1 MRAPR
6 VMLAAPA
13 SGSGKTLVTCGILQ
27 LLHNRGIRVASF
39 KCGPDYIDPMFHG
52 RVLGIP
58 SRNLDTFFTDEE
70 TTRYLFV
77 RGAREAELSVIE
89 GVMGF
94 YDGVAGISTQAS
106 AYDLARVTRTP
117 VILVVDVRG
126 MSVSAAALIR
136 GFLQH
141 RADSRIAGVILNR
154 VSAGLYPRMKQQI
167 EGELPVK
174 VLGYVPESNAYV
186 IESRHLGLVT
196 PGEIMDLQQRLQ
208 RLSEA
213 LEETLDVNG
222 LLELAAQAEEICGQ
236 KPQIPRL
243 TTEDFCPG
251 DEGSPSI
258 GASASP
264 GSVKIGITQ
273 DEAFCFYYQ
282 DNLALLEEMGAQL
295 CCFSP
300 LEDSHLPEGI
310 QGLIFY
316 GGYPELYAQKL
327 AQNHALIAEIRSA
340 LDGGMPYLAECGGF
354 MYLHE
359 TMEDLNGQTYPMVGA
374 VQGHAFQTKKLG
386 RFGYITLEAQ
396 KDQLLGARGAQIRG
410 HEFHYFDSTDN
421 GKDFHAAK
429 PLAKREWDCMHAD
442 QRRAVGFPHLY
453 YYSNPQMAFA
463 FVKKCA
469 SFSRAR

>member
-70 TTRYLFV
+70 TTRYLLV

-106 AYDLARVTRTP
+106 AYDLARVTKTP

-243 TTEDFCPG
+243 TTEDFCP
-251 DEGSPSI
+251 EI
-258 GASASP
+258 G
-264 GSVKIGITQ
+264 
-273 DEAFCFYYQ
+273 
-282 DNLALLEEMGAQL
+282 
-295 CCFSP
+295 
-300 LEDSHLPEGI
+300 
-310 QGLIFY
+310 
-316 GGYPELYAQKL
+316 
-327 AQNHALIAEIRSA
+327 
-340 LDGGMPYLAECGGF
+340 
-354 MYLHE
+354 
-359 TMEDLNGQTYPMVGA
+359 
-374 VQGHAFQTKKLG
+374 
-386 RFGYITLEAQ
+386 
-396 KDQLLGARGAQIRG
+396 
-410 HEFHYFDSTDN
+410 
-421 GKDFHAAK
+421 
-429 PLAKREWDCMHAD
+429 
-442 QRRAVGFPHLY
+442 RAHV
-453 YYSNPQMAFA
+453 
-463 FVKKCA
+463 
-469 SFSRAR
+469 